1 MSPLPTSYKH
11 HPFET
16 RCRSC
21 EALIVWFKTA
31 SGKRMPV
38 DAETTQP
45 IDAEHQLDLSRHR
58 SHFATC
64 PNSAQ
69 HRRPR

>member
-1 MSPLPTSYKH
+1 MSLPTSYHH

-21 EALIVWFKTA
+21 GALIVWFRTKA
-31 SGKRMPV
+31 GKRMPV
-38 DAETTQP
+38 NAETTRP
-45 IDAEHQLDLSRHR
+45 TDREDQLDLSRHL
-58 SHFATC
+58 SHFSTC
-64 PNSAQ
+64 PQADT